1 MGRTGK
7 AFIIFGALA
16 LAIAAMLSAYGFHG
30 LAKTASPE
38 QLDAWN
44 WAIRMQSYHAL
55 GLLLIAILMNQLG
68 RSLLFGLAGWLF
80 ILGIMLFS
88 GSIYLVS
95 LGAPEAIIE
104 IAPAGGTSF
113 MVGWI
118 LVAAGAWRAPT
129 Q

>member
-1 MGRTGK
+1 MSKTSK
-7 AFIIFGALA
+7 AFVVFGALS

-44 WAIRMQSYHAL
+44 WAIRMQSYHSL
-55 GLLLIAILMNQLG
+55 GLLLIAILLNQLG
-68 RSLLFGLAGWLF
+68 RSLFFGLAGCLF
-80 ILGIMLFS
+80 ILGIVIFS

-95 LGAPEAIIE
+95 LGGPEAMIE

-113 MVGWI
+113 MVGWV
-118 LVAAGAWRAPT
+118 LVAIGAWRASS

>member
-1 MGRTGK
+1 MSRTGK
-7 AFIIFGALA
+7 TFVIFGALS

-44 WAIRMQSYHAL
+44 WAIRMQSYHSL
-55 GLLLIAILMNQLG
+55 GLLLIAILVNQLG

-80 ILGIMLFS
+80 ILGIAVFS
-88 GSIYLVS
+88 GSIYTIS
-95 LGAPEAIIE
+95 LGGPADIVQIT
-104 IAPAGGTSF
+104 PAGGMSF
-113 MVGWI
+113 MVGWV
-118 LVAAGAWRAPT
+118 LVAAGAWKAPS